1 MWPRVS
7 VVFTWT
13 IWCSLLMAIA
23 TSNAWSQGQKIV
35 KIGILTDAMVP
46 WHDSTTGFRDGLR
59 DLGYVEGKSVIFE
72 VRAAKGDPSRVS
84 ELNRELV
91 GLKPDLLLCVSD
103 ACRRENGDIPMLF
116 VQVGDPI
123 DHGLVRS
130 IAHPGGNI
138 TGIARAV
145 RKERSRAAWRDRART
160 ANYGPAR
167 NGIWSCR
174 TP

>member
-84 ELNRELV
+84 ELKSGTSGIEARSFA
-91 GLKPDLLLCVSD
+91 LCFR
-103 ACRRENGDIPMLF
+103 CLPTRKRR
-116 VQVGDPI
+116 
-123 DHGLVRS
+123 HS
-130 IAHPGGNI
+130 Y
-138 TGIARAV
+138 AV
-145 RKERSRAAWRDRART
+145 RAGR
-160 ANYGPAR
+160 
-167 NGIWSCR
+167 
-174 TP
+174 